1 MATPPPRPGTPRP
14 PELLPGL
21 RWRRL
26 FPSEE
31 RQLAALRRW
40 LASLL
45 PQCPARDEVA
55 LVANELA
62 SNAIRHSASGRGG
75 QLAVEVTWRGN
86 VVRVAVADS
95 GGPAEPHV
103 IDDPASEHGWGLLL
117 VRGLSARTGV
127 CGDHRGRLIWPDV
140 LCEDPGTETA
150 TDRPDGYEAAI
161 RDGQAGLARRFTG
174 VPAWFGRATLEW
186 WALAGPAGLVTAPT
200 AQELAGLLYRLLG
213 TPTLQQAD
221 ATQAHQDAAEAH
233 AARRGVATNDV
244 LGTSHRTPGGCPGH
258 ARVSAGRPR
267 SAIVRVL
274 APAMVPSP
282 SRS

>member
-1 MATPPPRPGTPRP
+1 M
-14 PELLPGL
+14 
-21 RWRRL
+21 
-26 FPSEE
+26 
-31 RQLAALRRW
+31 
-40 LASLL
+40 
-45 PQCPARDEVA
+45 
-55 LVANELA
+55 ANELA

-186 WALAGPAGLVTAPT
+186 VGASRPGRAGDRADGSGTGRATVPAAGHPDPAAGRRHAGP
-200 AQELAGLLYRLLG
+200 
-213 TPTLQQAD
+213 
-221 ATQAHQDAAEAH
+221 
-233 AARRGVATNDV
+233 
-244 LGTSHRTPGGCPGH
+244 PGRC
-258 ARVSAGRPR
+258 
-267 SAIVRVL
+267 
-274 APAMVPSP
+274 
-282 SRS
+282 